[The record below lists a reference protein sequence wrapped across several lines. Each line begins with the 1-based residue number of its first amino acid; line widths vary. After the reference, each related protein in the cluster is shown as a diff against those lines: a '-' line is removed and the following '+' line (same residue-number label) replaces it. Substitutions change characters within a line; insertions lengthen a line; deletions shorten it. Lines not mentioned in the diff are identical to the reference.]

1 MEIYRPITEYFRPT
15 LSIVVLLK
23 NIGFVHNLA
32 ENTVKQPILHITYSE
47 ILGSS
52 CFKNSY
58 LSKCRKKRMALNLQ
72 QIYKLS
78 IFFETLTKH

>member
-47 ILGSS
+47 ILVHPASKTRI
-52 CFKNSY
+52 CQNVAKN
-58 LSKCRKKRMALNLQ
+58 
-72 QIYKLS
+72 
-78 IFFETLTKH
+78 EWH

>member
-1 MEIYRPITEYFRPT
+1 MEIYSPITVYFRPT

-47 ILGSS
+47 ILVHPASKTRI
-52 CFKNSY
+52 CQNVAKN
-58 LSKCRKKRMALNLQ
+58 
-72 QIYKLS
+72 
-78 IFFETLTKH
+78 EWH

>member
-1 MEIYRPITEYFRPT
+1 MEIYRPITVYFRPT

-47 ILGSS
+47 ILVKHASKTRI
-52 CFKNSY
+52 CQNVAKN
-58 LSKCRKKRMALNLQ
+58 
-72 QIYKLS
+72 
-78 IFFETLTKH
+78 EWH